1 MIKLKNLL
9 KESHVWERKFGE
21 KLPTLADIQ
30 KKYDEKKNLSEKEEY
45 KSILNEKTYTMGD
58 LDLVFQGSSKVQ
70 LISRKGRTA
79 LTKQDAKIIITAV
92 ERHIGG
98 I

>member
-1 MIKLKNLL
+1 MKLTKQRLI
-9 KESHVWERKFGE
+9 EIV
-21 KLPTLADIQ
+21 
-30 KKYDEKKNLSEKEEY
+30 KEEY

-79 LTKQDAKIIITAV
+79 LTKMDAKIIVTAV

-98 I
+98 V

>member
-1 MIKLKNLL
+1 MKLTKQRLI
-9 KESHVWERKFGE
+9 E
-21 KLPTLADIQ
+21 II
-30 KKYDEKKNLSEKEEY
+30 KEEY
-45 KSILNEKTYTMGD
+45 KSILAEKTYTMGD
-58 LDLVFQGSSKVQ
+58 LDLVFQGSDKVQ

-79 LTKQDAKIIITAV
+79 LTKQDARIIITAV

>member
-1 MIKLKNLL
+1 MKLTKQRL
-9 KESHVWERKFGE
+9 KE
-21 KLPTLADIQ
+21 II
-30 KKYDEKKNLSEKEEY
+30 KEEY
-45 KSILNEKTYTMGD
+45 KSILAEKTITMGD
-58 LDLVFQGSSKVQ
+58 LDLVFQGSNKVQ

-79 LTKQDAKIIITAV
+79 LTKMDAKAIIIAV

>member
-1 MIKLKNLL
+1 MKLTKQRLI
-9 KESHVWERKFGE
+9 E
-21 KLPTLADIQ
+21 II
-30 KKYDEKKNLSEKEEY
+30 KEEY

-58 LDLVFQGSSKVQ
+58 LDLVFQGSNKVQ
-70 LISRKGRTA
+70 LISRQGRTG
-79 LTKQDAKIIITAV
+79 LTKQDARIIITAV